1 MKLNK
6 AGLIVCCLVGCL
18 CISHAQVLRGGKRS
32 HAKKSSHF
40 NTTHKTRTSKKASS
54 GNWSYR
60 AQAEAD
66 LFIGRALRQDQVPQ
80 IGGSTSYARKA
91 KLGEKW
97 LPRFSPI
104 VAENLVSRHIL
115 EASFP
120 GYITNFM
127 SEFRAFKEGS
137 DLSWTNEL
145 SKTLSRYGEAASFAG
160 GFVPTF
166 AEAVEFLE
174 RSIFW
179 THNPKNALDEA
190 WYRGAQT
197 RAGFFVIAVRSPLI
211 NGGKDVLLLD
221 PKARRFISIQQS
233 VQAAQHEVSPGYE
246 PMPVGDLRI
255 GREMLTYK
263 LEDGVSAGMLGEPYS
278 TYMVDFGEAFDKTQQ
293 VFGVREWIEV
303 LHAYDQNAYY
313 YAQFV
318 YTLDEVVSYYPSFH
332 YVSDYHGVGRHADAG
347 RPFLEEHLYDVVRK
361 ARKEQSGF
369 FVVFKMRINERP
381 SIVSRTEEDVLV
393 LDLENKRFIS
403 LNESKY
409 LAQQERDPD
418 FVRPTLSPE
427 QAETEHI
434 RHEVFE
440 ERGLSGNK

>member
-1 MKLNK
+1 MKLK
-6 AGLIVCCLVGCL
+6 KVVLVFCCLVGCL
-18 CISHAQVLRGGKRS
+18 GVANAQFGRGMFRKPVANKSHHSSFKKTPQERAVTK
-32 HAKKSSHF
+32 AKQAK
-40 NTTHKTRTSKKASS
+40 
-54 GNWSYR
+54 WSYR
-60 AQAEAD
+60 PQAEAD
-66 LFIGRALRQDQVPQ
+66 VHIGRVLLQEKLPS
-80 IGGSTSYARKA
+80 IGATSGYVRRA
-91 KLGEKW
+91 KWGEKW
-97 LPRFSPI
+97 ISKLSPKI
-104 VAENLVSRHIL
+104 SQQLIARHIV

-120 GYITNFM
+120 GYITDFLH
-127 SEFRAFKEGS
+127 EFRVFEEES
-137 DLSWTNEL
+137 DLSWTGEL
-145 SKTLSRYGEAASFAG
+145 SKALEAYGPEAQFVG
-160 GFVPTF
+160 GFVPSFT
-166 AEAVEFLE
+166 EAVEFLE
-174 RSIFW
+174 RPALWW
-179 THNPKNALDEA
+179 TDNIRNALDEA
-190 WYRGAQT
+190 WFRGTQLKS
-197 RAGFFVIAVRSPLI
+197 GFFVVAVRSPLAKD
-211 NGGKDVLLLD
+211 GKDVLLLD

-403 LNESKY
+403 LEESRR
-409 LAQQERDPD
+409 LA
-418 FVRPTLSPE
+418 
-427 QAETEHI
+427 
-434 RHEVFE
+434 E
-440 ERGLSGNK
+440 EEK